1 ISPNSDWTYAGT
13 GDPQMPDTWYLMCGD
28 TSGSVENY
36 NYTLGDF
43 GLEYAPIPEPVT
55 MAGLALGIGC
65 LTRYVRRRR
74 AAGKSNDV

>member
-1 ISPNSDWTYAGT
+1 
-13 GDPQMPDTWYLMCGD
+13 
-28 TSGSVENY
+28 
-36 NYTLGDF
+36 
-43 GLEYAPIPEPVT
+43 VT